1 MKASRAIRLATLGLA
16 LAVAFGCDHQSSVPV
31 AATEALSA
39 PDEARL
45 PFDREAQKDG
55 ISPTSS
61 VIPPGA
67 QLPAGT
73 PITIRLQNALSSRTA
88 TSDDKFE
95 AVLDEPII
103 MNRQVLAERGAA
115 VTGRVIEARAVAQ
128 MQSPGYLRLALVSIF
143 LNGKSAVLRTSS
155 TFLKGP
161 GPGPGRRHAT
171 VPMGSEP
178 SLMGAAANGKGPL
191 LGNALAADSM
201 PAGSLI
207 TRPRDV
213 TVGPERRLTFRLVE
227 PLPLNP

>member
-1 MKASRAIRLATLGLA
+1 MKASSVIRFATLGLA

-67 QLPAGT
+67 QLPPGT
-73 PITIRLQNALSSRTA
+73 PITIRLQSALSSGTA

-103 MNRQVLAERGAA
+103 VNGQVLAERGTA
-115 VTGRVIEARAVAQ
+115 VKGRVVEARSVAQ
-128 MQSPGYLRLALVSIF
+128 MQSPGYLRLALVSI
-143 LNGKSAVLRTSS
+143 LINGKSAVLRTSS
-155 TFLKGP
+155 TFLKGAS
-161 GPGPGRRHAT
+161 PGRRRAT

-178 SLMGAAANGKGPL
+178 SLVGAVANGKGSL
-191 LGNALAADSM
+191 LSNALAADSI
-201 PAGSLI
+201 PAASLI

-213 TVGPERRLTFRLVE
+213 MVGPERRLTFRLVE

>member
-1 MKASRAIRLATLGLA
+1 MKASSVIRLATLGLA

-67 QLPAGT
+67 QLPPGT
-73 PITIRLQNALSSRTA
+73 PITIRLQSALSSATA

-103 MNRQVLAERGAA
+103 VNGRVLAERGTA
-115 VTGRVIEARAVAQ
+115 VKGRVVEARSVAQ
-128 MQSPGYLRLALVSIF
+128 MQSPGYLRLALVSI
-143 LNGKSAVLRTSS
+143 LINRKSAVLRTSS
-155 TFLKGP
+155 TFLKGA
-161 GPGPGRRHAT
+161 GPGRRHAT

-178 SLMGAAANGKGPL
+178 SLVGAAANGKGPL
-191 LGNALAADSM
+191 LGNALADDSI
-201 PAGSLI
+201 PAASLI
-207 TRPRDV
+207 ARPRDV